1 MLFNPLTNANLRD
14 DSKNSVRELF
24 DQRYRVR
31 RVREGFRSGLYGST
45 YYVDLEDGHTMKV
58 QVDKKPACSAA
69 RKPSSNPSSNNPQ
82 PRRRREY
89 SRRCFVVEKELSG
102 E

>member
-58 QVDKKPACSAA
+58 QVD
-69 RKPSSNPSSNNPQ
+69 RKASL
-82 PRRRREY
+82 
-89 SRRCFVVEKELSG
+89 FGGEKTFIKSIIE
-102 E
+102 

>member
-1 MLFNPLTNANLRD
+1 MLFNTLTNANLRD

-58 QVDKKPACSAA
+58 QVDKKTGL
-69 RKPSSNPSSNNPQ
+69 
-82 PRRRREY
+82 
-89 SRRCFVVEKELSG
+89 FGGEKTFIKSIIE
-102 E
+102 